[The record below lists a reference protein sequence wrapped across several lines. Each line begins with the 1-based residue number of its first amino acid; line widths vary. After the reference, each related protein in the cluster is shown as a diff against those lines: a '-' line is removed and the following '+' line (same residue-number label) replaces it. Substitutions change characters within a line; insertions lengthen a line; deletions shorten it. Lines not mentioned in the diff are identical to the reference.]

1 MAIILLLI
9 NSIIWYHYAKKKGI
23 IKMENNGFQ
32 NVCIKGCT
40 RYYFDDIIKLDDF
53 DPDNYLID
61 K

>member
-1 MAIILLLI
+1 MQ
-9 NSIIWYHYAKKKGI
+9 KKKGL
-23 IKMENNGFQ
+23 IKMENNGFK

-40 RYYFDDIIKLDDF
+40 CYYFDDIIKLDDF